1 MSVEIARLFDADE
14 YLMVQSSL
22 GKAITSPRKKDKK
35 VLESTEALT
44 GLFEDLTADIHQ
56 TTGPEKSTLAGKNNT
71 PTIKLVGLF
80 DDFFAAEDAKIS
92 TPNNMDTA
100 LSDAVIQHK
109 ESALGLLDNV
119 VRAELYGGDYLLSG
133 YTTTTTKTTT
143 TPSISNE
150 SIVVEAPIENSGT
163 PQKQE
168 RSLIQIEDEYNLPQ
182 WLLEDKYYS
191 ISEVAHLFNVNISN
205 IRFWTTEFNLK
216 VRTTRKGDR
225 LYTINDVK
233 KLRQIHH
240 LVKDNK
246 QSIQNAKEHLKLQK
260 KQSINNDGL
269 KHKLE
274 SLKTTLEMI
283 SRNL

>member
-14 YLMVQSSL
+14 YLMVQNSES
-22 GKAITSPRKKDKK
+22 KPIINPRKKDKK
-35 VLESTEALT
+35 TLDIAKAQT
-44 GLFEDLTADIHQ
+44 GLFEELTPDIPQISKAD
-56 TTGPEKSTLAGKNNT
+56 KSITSGKSNA
-71 PTIKLVGLF
+71 PTIKVVGLF
-80 DDFFAAEDAKIS
+80 DDFFAAEDAKINTTTNID
-92 TPNNMDTA
+92 TP

-119 VRAELYGGDYLLSG
+119 VRSELYAGDYLLSG
-133 YTTTTTKTTT
+133 YTTTTKTST
-143 TPSISNE
+143 TPSITDE
-150 SIVVEAPIENSGT
+150 STAIDTPIENIP

-168 RSLIQIEDEYNLPQ
+168 SSLVQIEDEYNLPQ

-191 ISEVAHLFNVNISN
+191 ISEVANLFNVNISN

-225 LYTINDVK
+225 LYTITDIK

-246 QSIQNAKEHLKLQK
+246 QSIQNAKEHLKQQK